1 MIAADTSAWI
11 DYFRGQDSPAS
22 QRLET
27 ALSNGSL
34 VLPFHVLFEIL
45 SGPGLIKNAESALL
59 QIPRLEIKAG
69 YWERAAHMR
78 KTLLKSGAKSRSVDC
93 LIAQN
98 CIDHAVALIAADNDF
113 RHYIKFGL
121 TLMEEIRSGKK

>member
-11 DYFRGQDSPAS
+11 DYFRGQENPACKA
-22 QRLET
+22 LET

-34 VLPFHVLFEIL
+34 VVPIHVLFEIL
-45 SGPGLIKNAESALL
+45 SGPGLTKAAETAVL
-59 QIPRLEIKAG
+59 QIPRLEIKSG

-78 KTLLKSGAKSRSVDC
+78 KSLLKSGSKARSLDC

-98 CIDHAVALIAADNDF
+98 CIDHTVALIAADIDF
-113 RHYIKFGL
+113 RHFVKFGL
-121 TLMEEIRSGKK
+121 TLVNEARSKKR